1 MTSVSVAASRD
12 NPTTAG
18 APAPQISVV
27 LATFQRA
34 ATLVRTLAHLAAQ
47 DLPASQFE
55 VIVVDD
61 GSSDDTAGVV
71 ARAMRGM
78 PCAMRYL
85 RHANHGPG
93 YTQNRGIEAAHAPL
107 VLLLADDIFLA
118 PQALRAHLEHHLTHV
133 QDEVVVM
140 GKILQSPDLDQSVFL
155 RKWDPFRFIEVDDL
169 DELPTCRFGAPNVSA
184 KRAFLMRHGMFLE
197 HRGRG
202 GAAAFED
209 IELAYRLRSHG
220 MRLHYAKAALGW
232 HHHVFTLDQAEV
244 RWRERGLNFG
254 EFRRHAPHPELSVYY
269 HVLNRETVR
278 EYVAVLRGPNPFR
291 GAERSV
297 AWHFV
302 RHALRMV
309 TLNRASARW
318 LWRPL
323 FDGAERRPWLAAL
336 VTPAMYRAY
345 LYHHFLRGIGEARRR
360 FAAES

>member
-1 MTSVSVAASRD
+1 MPSLPVAASQD
-12 NPTTAG
+12 HGATAT
-18 APAPQISVV
+18 AQTPQISVV

-34 ATLVRTLAHLAAQ
+34 ATLVRTLDHLAAQ
-47 DLPASQFE
+47 DLPGPQFE

-61 GSSDDTAGVV
+61 GSSDDTSGVV
-71 ARAMRGM
+71 ERARPGM

-93 YTQNRGIEAAHAPL
+93 YTQNRGIEAARAPL

-118 PQALRAHLEHHLTHV
+118 PQALRAHLEHHRANP
-133 QDEVVVM
+133 QAEVVVM
-140 GKILQSPDLDQSVFL
+140 GKILQSPDLDQSTFL
-155 RKWDPFRFIEVDDL
+155 RKWDPFRFIEVDAL

-220 MRLHYAKAALGW
+220 MRLLYAKAALGW
-232 HHHVFTLDQAEV
+232 HHHVFTLDQAEA

-302 RHALRMV
+302 RHAIRMV

-360 FAAES
+360 FAAKA